1 MLLFC
6 FNWMLYG
13 GLVVLGCRFVRCGV
27 DRLLIVS
34 LICCAVWVAC
44 LIVIIVR
51 LCCG

>member
-13 GLVVLGCRFVRCGV
+13 GLVVLSCRFVGVV

-34 LICCAVWVAC
+34 LICCSIWVAC
-44 LIVIIVR
+44 LIVIIVG